1 MPFLSLPSPLYFN
14 GDDTPDL
21 LIRVNKGAWMLYDYS
36 YTAVIDGRNGQE
48 LWTSNS
54 SQAVMA
60 SSITIASRAKG
71 NDGMLFV
78 SHGGE
83 ATHQETRRETYQ
95 SCVREQADGEA
106 HVCVATQRE
115 RRHSSTGEDEA
126 TSDGHDSPGPGTVV
140 IHLVKKKKGC

>member
-1 MPFLSLPSPLYFN
+1 
-14 GDDTPDL
+14 
-21 LIRVNKGAWMLYDYS
+21 MLYDYS

-60 SSITIASRAKG
+60 SSITIASRARG

-78 SHGGE
+78 SHGGA
-83 ATHQETRRETYQ
+83 ATHHESRRETYQ
-95 SCVREQADGEA
+95 SCAREQADGEA

-115 RRHSSTGEDEA
+115 RRHSSTGESEA
-126 TSDGHDSPGPGTVV
+126 TSDGHDSPGPGMVV
-140 IHLVKKKKGC
+140 IHLVEEEERVLKSAQLSAS